1 MSRVTIDLKKHAKDH
16 IHYDSSRHVVGG
28 DEEGPYCYQ
37 LSHIR
42 FRDIITGGNGMPRPP
57 RTPHGS
63 VERRNLG
70 NPDLVADPG
79 AVFVARGVAVNEF
92 RNFMEDPY
100 HD

>member
-16 IHYDSSRHVVGG
+16 IHYDGSRNVVTG

-42 FRDIITGGNGMPRPP
+42 FRDILTGGKGMPRPP

-63 VERRNLG
+63 AERRNLG
-70 NPDLVADPG
+70 NPGLVPDPG
-79 AVFVARGVAVNEF
+79 AVFVVRGAAVNEF
-92 RNFMEDPY
+92 RNLMEDPY